1 MLYKSVTGLNFNPFS
16 LHKFLILM
24 KKVLFALL
32 FVLTQWSSLL
42 ANSGIFDNAIRIQ
55 VNGGA
60 TTEYYFGAHC
70 TGATGGCT
78 GSNSPTSA
86 NFDGI
91 NAGSGI
97 LSLKI
102 TWAEVR
108 TFKNGGDDITGA
120 NLFYRVYPTGGN
132 PSFSQEGIAFGADIG
147 AGGDQRWTENLNI
160 ELTIGLMNST
170 SYTLEIYSTAPFTY
184 DSGSGTHFNN
194 ASGSNFKMTFTT
206 SAVLPVEL
214 TKFTASATKNNINLA
229 WETASE
235 HNNHFFE
242 VQHATDGRNW
252 RSIDRVFSQNGNAQ
266 YNQSYSF
273 TDRRPAAGANYY
285 RLRQV
290 DTDGIF
296 SFSSVVQARTGIQA
310 EVHISPNP
318 AGETTWLGLETND
331 PGVDTRVQILD
342 AYGRL
347 LREWQFTDLNTQ
359 QAIPLDLSG
368 LPAGLLFVRMDGL
381 EAKRLLK
388 Q

>member
-1 MLYKSVTGLNFNPFS
+1 
-16 LHKFLILM
+16 M

-70 TGATGGCT
+70 VGATGGCS

-102 TWAEVR
+102 IWAEVR
-108 TFKNGGDDITGA
+108 TFKNGSDNVTGT
-120 NLFYRVYPTGGN
+120 NLFYRVYPTGGA
-132 PSFSQEGIAFGADIG
+132 PAFAQEGIAFGADLG
-147 AGGDQRWTENLNI
+147 GGDQRWTETLNI
-160 ELTIGLMNST
+160 ELTTGLLNST
-170 SYTLEIYSTAPFTY
+170 AYTLEIYSTAPFTY

-214 TKFTASATKNNINLA
+214 TKFTASATNNNINLA

-235 HNNHFFE
+235 HDNHFFE

-273 TDRRPAAGANYY
+273 VDRRPATGSNYY

-290 DTDGIF
+290 DIDGNF
-296 SFSSVVQARTGIQA
+296 SFSNVVQVRLGLVP
-310 EVHISPNP
+310 EVHVSPNP
-318 AGETTWLGLETND
+318 AGETVWLTLETTD
-331 PGVDTRVQILD
+331 LETDSQVQILD

-347 LREWQFTDLNTQ
+347 LREWQFSDLNTQ

-368 LPAGLLFVRMDGL
+368 LPAGLLFVRVDGL